1 MVRRSDP
8 EERVLKTNLV
18 LTPPLILM
26 LDEIKRVIGA
36 TSRSEAIRSLIREKH
51 AQLKGQGPQAA
62 DKSDIE
68 TSVGRATAPQE
79 R

>member
-1 MVRRSDP
+1 
-8 EERVLKTNLV
+8 
-18 LTPPLILM
+18 M